1 MALSTSLVNR
11 ILLAFTSKDLGNEAV
26 NAINKGA
33 ALADQTGWCAAR
45 LIVATNVSQTVDFGA
60 LKIGDK
66 VLHVP
71 SAAGNADF
79 RTCAVAGDLGA
90 AAVVG
95 DLYVVM
101 RAYAVPA
108 ASTQGF

>member
-33 ALADQTGWCAAR
+33 AVADQTGWCAAR
-45 LIVATNVSQTVDFGA
+45 LIVATNVSQTVDFGS
-60 LKIGDK
+60 LKLGDK
-66 VLHVP
+66 ILHIP
-71 SAAGNADF
+71 ATAGNADF
-79 RTCAVAGDLGA
+79 QVCATLGTLPV

-101 RAYAVPA
+101 RAYVAPA